1 MTRIELEYMNK
12 VPNELHKLNQN
23 LENINKN
30 LNTLFIT
37 LINLL
42 NQQNHDTRRND

>member
-12 VPNELHKLNQN
+12 VPNELRKLNQN

-42 NQQNHDTRRND
+42 KQQNHDTRRND